1 VPRYSYRCTECE
13 EVSVVFHLSDE
24 TVTECPG
31 CSAPKGL
38 VKLLTKFTTARK
50 QSSKPKTGELTEEF
64 IQDARQELDQQK
76 QDLDKNR

>member
-1 VPRYSYRCTECE
+1 MPRYSYRCTECE

-24 TVTECPG
+24 VTPECPG

-38 VKLLTKFTTARK
+38 VKLLTKFTTDRK

>member
-1 VPRYSYRCTECE
+1 M
-13 EVSVVFHLSDE
+13 
-24 TVTECPG
+24 VTECPK

-50 QSSKPKTGELTEEF
+50 QPSKPKTGELTEES